1 MKSIFKFFLVSGFI
15 AYAPLAS
22 ASDIVHRFASPS
34 FSKEGAGGYWLA
46 LHSAQMTRKKEIQ
59 TKLESDLKAKALEEK
74 NSILNKFTTN
84 LQSRI
89 YSQLAQ
95 QLTENLFSGDSDS
108 GTFELDGNTISYEK
122 NIDQIK
128 LSIDDGAGGLTE
140 IIIPVAAFKF

>member
-1 MKSIFKFFLVSGFI
+1 MLSMAGP
-15 AYAPLAS
+15 AN
-22 ASDIVHRFASPS
+22 ASDIVHKFSSPS

-108 GTFELDGNTISYEK
+108 GTL
-122 NIDQIK
+122 
-128 LSIDDGAGGLTE
+128 
-140 IIIPVAAFKF
+140 

>member
-1 MKSIFKFFLVSGFI
+1 MLIVAGP
-15 AYAPLAS
+15 AN
-22 ASDIVHRFASPS
+22 ASDIVHKFTSPS

-122 NIDQIK
+122 SLDQIK

>member
-1 MKSIFKFFLVSGFI
+1 MTILAVSLV
-15 AYAPLAS
+15 AS
-22 ASDIVHRFASPS
+22 STAASDIVHKFASPS

-46 LHSAQMTRKKEIQ
+46 LHSAEMTRKKEIQ
-59 TKLESDLKAKALEEK
+59 AKLESDLKAKALEEK

-95 QLTENLFSGDSDS
+95 QLTENLFSGNSNS
-108 GTFELDGNTISYEK
+108 GSFLLDGNTISYEK
-122 NIDQIK
+122 NFDQIK

>member
-1 MKSIFKFFLVSGFI
+1 MKNFKILSLIVLLGV
-15 AYAPLAS
+15 AEPAN
-22 ASDIVHRFASPS
+22 ASDIVHKFASPS
-34 FSKEGAGGYWLA
+34 FSKEGTGGYWLA
-46 LHSAQMTRKKEIQ
+46 LHSTEMTRKKEIQ

-95 QLTENLFSGDSDS
+95 QLTENLFSGDSTS
-108 GTFELDGNTISYEK
+108 GTFNLDGNTISYEK
-122 NIDQIK
+122 TLDQIK